1 MSQNNLDSNNAQNQD
16 IRGSEIITET
26 VPGKTK
32 KNYFFLK
39 LFALLLVI
47 LILLFFN
54 KNLQNNSKNLSK
66 NTSSKF
72 IDQIKDSE
80 ILDLDDEYKNQHE
93 TTINDLNIAE
103 IKEKGAEFVYQLLI
117 KNQVQIEDLNNQIRQ
132 IKSDYVKLKN
142 QEKFNKIVL
151 NYINLREKL
160 FLGEDCKSE
169 IENFDL
175 LTISDDFLI
184 NKFTVIKQNY
194 QNFITRQMLL
204 KNFAEISKILIVNE
218 NFNPETADFLE
229 KMRYNFRKLVI
240 IRKTNVKDSSQL
252 QASILIVENLLKSG
266 KNSEALAKLLSLD
279 KIYFPIIQRF
289 LEELNLVIETQ
300 NADQEIIKYLKSL
313 N

>member
-1 MSQNNLDSNNAQNQD
+1 MSQNNEDSSNAQNQD
-16 IRGSEIITET
+16 IRGSEINNGA
-26 VPGKTK
+26 VYSKTK
-32 KNYFFLK
+32 KNYYFLK
-39 LFALLLVI
+39 FFTLLLIV

-72 IDQIKDSE
+72 IDQIKDSD

-132 IKSDYVKLKN
+132 IKSEFIKLKN

-160 FLGEDCKSE
+160 FLGEDCKAEVES
-169 IENFDL
+169 FDL
-175 LTISDDFLI
+175 LTISDNFLI
-184 NKFTVIKQNY
+184 NKFATIKQNF
-194 QNFITRQMLL
+194 QNFITRDTLL
-204 KNFAEISKILIVNE
+204 KNFAEISKILIMNE
-218 NFNPETADFLE
+218 NFNPETANFLE

-240 IRKTNVKDSSQL
+240 IRKTNIKDSTQV
-252 QASILIVENLLKSG
+252 QASIIAVENLLKSG
-266 KNSEALAKLLSLD
+266 KNPEALARLLSLN

-289 LEELNLVIETQ
+289 LEELNLVIEIQ
-300 NADQEIIKYLKSL
+300 NTDQEIIKYLKSL

>member
-1 MSQNNLDSNNAQNQD
+1 MSQNNEDSSNAQNQD
-16 IRGSEIITET
+16 IRGSEINNGA
-26 VPGKTK
+26 VYSKTK
-32 KNYFFLK
+32 KNYYFLK
-39 LFALLLVI
+39 FFTLLLIV

-72 IDQIKDSE
+72 IDQIKDSD

-132 IKSDYVKLKN
+132 IKSEFIKLKN

-160 FLGEDCKSE
+160 FLGEDCKAEVES
-169 IENFDL
+169 FDL
-175 LTISDDFLI
+175 LTISDNFLI
-184 NKFTVIKQNY
+184 NKFATIKQNY
-194 QNFITRQMLL
+194 QNFITRDTLL
-204 KNFAEISKILIVNE
+204 KNFAEISKILIMNE
-218 NFNPETADFLE
+218 NFNPETANFLE

-240 IRKTNVKDSSQL
+240 IRKTNIKDSTQV
-252 QASILIVENLLKSG
+252 QASIIAVENLLKSG
-266 KNSEALAKLLSLD
+266 KNPEALARLLSLN
-279 KIYFPIIQRF
+279 KIYFLIIQRF
-289 LEELNLVIETQ
+289 LEELNLVIEIQ
-300 NADQEIIKYLKSL
+300 NTDQEIIKYLKSL